1 MRNMEKIIRRIGV
14 CCGAFLCGLS
24 VASAQS
30 LRVVVRNEADEALPY
45 AYVYVNGRAVA
56 VTDTL
61 GVGAVPEAKLSLGD
75 TLTVSYVGAESE
87 RTVYDAAMQRRGE
100 WSVSLREKYRSL
112 TTAEVVVR
120 ADIEALYRRSVDK
133 FWMLYVPHQATARFT
148 IRSGERTIE
157 GRATATHQPGDT
169 SDMTYLR
176 RGIFWY
182 HLPLSIDEMSGDTAM
197 MTNREIHGDLHL
209 GFYYPAFA
217 LAVAMRDAKHSEGAR
232 FGYLGKREGCR
243 LFRIVYPE
251 VREGEGR
258 YSVQFLVWVG
268 EEERR
273 VRRVEVHSVN
283 LDKEKRWTHIDATY
297 GLSPINART
306 LVFERVVA
314 SWPDES
320 VELCEPEYRKIRP
333 IKQKRAK
340 NVH

>member
-1 MRNMEKIIRRIGV
+1 MKHRIIRKIWIS
-14 CCGAFLCGLS
+14 CWAILCGSS

-45 AYVYVNGRAVA
+45 AYIYVNGRAMA

-61 GVGAVPEAKLSLGD
+61 GIGAVPEAKLSLGD

-87 RTVYDAAMQRRGE
+87 RTVYDRAMQRQGE
-100 WSVSLREKYRSL
+100 WSVSLRERYRTL
-112 TTAEVVVR
+112 TAAEVVVR
-120 ADIEALYRRSVDK
+120 ADVEALYRRSVEK
-133 FWMLYVPHQATARFT
+133 FWVLYEPHQATARFT
-148 IRSGERTIE
+148 IRNGDGLIE
-157 GRATATHQPGDT
+157 GQATATHQPGDT
-169 SDMTYLR
+169 SEMTYLR

-182 HLPLSIDEMSGDTAM
+182 HLPLSIDEVAGDTAM
-197 MTNREIHGDLHL
+197 MTTEAVHGSLHL

-217 LAVAMRDAKHSEGAR
+217 LAGAMREGLKNDEGVR

-273 VRRVEVHSVN
+273 IRRIEVHSVN
-283 LDKEKRWTHIDATY
+283 LDEEKSWTHIDAAY
-297 GLSPINART
+297 GLSPINAQT
-306 LVFERVVA
+306 LVFERVEA
-314 SWPDES
+314 SWPGRS
-320 VELCEPEYRKIRP
+320 VELRDPEYRKIRP
-333 IKQKRAK
+333 IKQKKPKKRS
-340 NVH
+340 